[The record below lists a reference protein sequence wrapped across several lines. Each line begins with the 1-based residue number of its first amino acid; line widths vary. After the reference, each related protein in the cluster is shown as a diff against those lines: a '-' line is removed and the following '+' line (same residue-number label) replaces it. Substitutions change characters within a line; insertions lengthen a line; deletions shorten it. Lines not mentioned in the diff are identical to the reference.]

1 MSKKNKN
8 KNNQDYTSFKT
19 ENETT
24 NEDKELVKY
33 LYDKEIER
41 SKLIVEK
48 STAAFFLFAVD
59 SGFLAINWKELFV
72 NYKTANWT
80 LWLLLISVFATAIII
95 LSVFFFTTKINKS
108 DKSNNE
114 YDVHNFYVYLHQMND
129 KKERLLAIAYVS
141 LSLSVCL
148 PVLLKF
154 LAQLF

>member
-114 YDVHNFYVYLHQMND
+114 YDVHNFY
-129 KKERLLAIAYVS
+129 E
-141 LSLSVCL
+141 
-148 PVLLKF
+148 
-154 LAQLF
+154 